1 MTHTVTPT
9 DSGTLEILLKI
20 GNVSEGTEVKL
31 SGIEIAEETNEE
43 ANILPDS
50 FAYPVTTPGSLSESA
65 FELETNNGT
74 VGTLSGDGSSAVTT
88 VTTPGDD
95 WHIKLYAKTGL
106 ELKAGEIYQIS
117 MDVDGASGCTAC
129 YKNATTGAEDG
140 FGTETIGSG
149 TVTHTVTP
157 TEDGTLEILL
167 KLGNVPAGSTVTVR
181 NVKVE
186 KSALGTAVNV
196 LSDNLRFDSQGYIR
210 TAADSGYVTDLS
222 ETKESATLTISEAP
236 AERHPWNVKLHV
248 KTGFTPEKNK
258 GYRVS
263 FDLNA
268 AKAQKLFEV
277 FYDGNAEAAY
287 GKLVGQSLSAG
298 KKTVSYII
306 QPGDSKGE
314 LVLQIRVGETDGT
327 DGNVYTVSGVKIE
340 EVTFERK
347 EQEITKATVTTFVHE
362 TYGAATEKTANTAT
376 MRITKS
382 PQNAEPWKAKLF
394 IETGVTLQV
403 GQKYRIRF
411 DVRADQETGYEVC
424 FNNGGEEKG
433 LGAMYGLTAYPETR
447 TVEYT
452 VYAIRDT
459 DLVVQLSLGDVAAP
473 NAVTISDLRVEKAGA
488 MTTVSE
494 TAFTFR

>member
-1 MTHTVTPT
+1 M
-9 DSGTLEILLKI
+9 
-20 GNVSEGTEVKL
+20 
-31 SGIEIAEETNEE
+31 
-43 ANILPDS
+43 
-50 FAYPVTTPGSLSESA
+50 
-65 FELETNNGT
+65 
-74 VGTLSGDGSSAVTT
+74 
-88 VTTPGDD
+88 
-95 WHIKLYAKTGL
+95 
-106 ELKAGEIYQIS
+106 
-117 MDVDGASGCTAC
+117 
-129 YKNATTGAEDG
+129 
-140 FGTETIGSG
+140 
-149 TVTHTVTP
+149 
-157 TEDGTLEILL
+157 
-167 KLGNVPAGSTVTVR
+167 
-181 NVKVE
+181 
-186 KSALGTAVNV
+186 
-196 LSDNLRFDSQGYIR
+196 
-210 TAADSGYVTDLS
+210 
-222 ETKESATLTISEAP
+222 LTISEAP

-298 KKTVSYII
+298 KKTVSCII

-376 MRITKS
+376 MRITRS